1 MKYFLKSKLALS
13 GGIIVLLIVGAS
25 LAAPW
30 IAPYS
35 IKEFTPDVLAPPSRS
50 HLCGTDSFGRD
61 ALSMILC
68 AGIETLSIAIL
79 TLLFSASVGII
90 WGIAAGF
97 LGGTVDRILT
107 TIMQGLMSFPAMMVA
122 LFMMGVF
129 GSIGRM
135 SLVAAIS
142 VTLMPRF
149 AMILRGA
156 TVPAKS
162 NEYVSAAQAI
172 GASRWRVLWRHVLPN
187 LVTPMVVVCS
197 VNLPSIILLEA
208 SLSFLGFGAPPDA
221 PTWGRIVSEG
231 RQYFRLAPWLVLFP
245 GGVIATSVIGF
256 NLFGEGIRDILDP
269 RVRGRLASSSV
280 Q

>member
-1 MKYFLKSKLALS
+1 MKYFVKSKLALS

-35 IKEFTPDVLAPPSRS
+35 IKEFTPEVLAAPSRL

-61 ALSMILC
+61 ALSMILR
-68 AGIETLSIAIL
+68 AGIETLSIAVL
-79 TLLFSASVGII
+79 TLLCSASVGIM

-97 LGGTVDRILT
+97 LGGKVDRVLT

-156 TVPAKS
+156 TIPAKS

-172 GASRWRVLWRHVLPN
+172 GASRWRILWRHVLPN

-197 VNLPSIILLEA
+197 INLPSIILLEA

-231 RQYFRLAPWLVLFP
+231 RQYFRIAPWLVLFP

-269 RVRGRLASSSV
+269 RVRGRLVGGSV